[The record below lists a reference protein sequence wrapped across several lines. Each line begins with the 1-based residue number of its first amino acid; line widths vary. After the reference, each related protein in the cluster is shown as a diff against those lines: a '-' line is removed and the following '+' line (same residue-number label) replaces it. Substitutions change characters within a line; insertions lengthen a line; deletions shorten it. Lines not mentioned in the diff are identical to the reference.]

1 MARRFFAILSLLLV
15 TTGALASTADAQVL
29 GTFRWQLAPHC
40 NVLTLTVEQRGAG
53 YRLDGTDDLCGAPVQ
68 AAASG
73 TAHLN
78 TNGIVSIAVAV
89 TRPDGNA
96 IHQSLSV
103 ILPGLSGI
111 WTDDVGN
118 RGSLI
123 FAPAA
128 PAAGSP
134 RQIHTA
140 GELRS
145 GFSRH
150 RRRSIRQYRCSGD
163 FVYPGTARCSHP
175 ARRDIPHDRVPRFH
189 TLAGGGSWSL
199 VYLCFEHIKCQ
210 HDVRRFGGVRH
221 VWNCEPYGSGAA
233 RDICLRCPHVAYR
246 YVGSHAALASVL

>member
-1 MARRFFAILSLLLV
+1 MARRFFTIVSLMLV

-78 TNGIVSIAVAV
+78 PNGSVSIAVAV

-96 IHQSLSV
+96 IQQSLSV

-123 FAPAA
+123 FAPAV

-134 RQIHTA
+134 RQITLRGNYGVDFLATA
-140 GELRS
+140 AGPFDSTGVAEISFTRVLPAAPIPHVVTS
-145 GFSRH
+145 PTTECPGSTPLPEAAPGH
-150 RRRSIRQYRCSGD
+150 LC
-163 FVYPGTARCSHP
+163 VYVLSTSNVGTTCVASAEYGMCGTANRTG
-175 ARRDIPHDRVPRFH
+175 AVL
-189 TLAGGGSWSL
+189 LAISTS
-199 VYLCFEHIKCQ
+199 
-210 HDVRRFGGVRH
+210 
-221 VWNCEPYGSGAA
+221 AA
-233 RDICLRCPHVAYR
+233 RTWHIGTWAVTLP
-246 YVGSHAALASVL
+246 